1 MLHVWAF
8 RNPTLFGYATL
19 IDTLALL
26 IEIQKMSI
34 KPDKKKNRNK
44 SYKRFTKQY
53 LKFYPAR

>member
-1 MLHVWAF
+1 MLHVCAF

-26 IEIQKMSI
+26 IEIQNMSI
-34 KPDKKKNRNK
+34 KPDKKTRNK

-53 LKFYPAR
+53 LKFYLAR

>member
-26 IEIQKMSI
+26 IEIQNMSI
-34 KPDKKKNRNK
+34 KPDKKNRNK